1 MEMKKKTV
9 TTSDGI
15 ELDWAELS
23 ALGRIMATKF
33 STYKKD
39 RRLQELQW
47 MKNLRQFMGKYD
59 PDIEA
64 QMDPKRS
71 RAYPKITRTKLMTI
85 VARLM
90 NLLFPQGDKSWAIES
105 SRVPN
110 LKQDELDYAFSLW
123 VQENPDKEI
132 SEDELDAV
140 VREFARKAASQ
151 LEMHIEDQL
160 NDSMGGDTESDSN
173 DFVALCRRVIISA
186 AIFNVGVLKG
196 PMTIAYD
203 YSRPVVVPGA
213 KPTVETRAGYR
224 PYFEFVDVWD
234 YYPDMQAKSFPQMDG
249 QFEDHI
255 YAKHQLQ
262 ALAKRDDFLGQQI
275 KEYLKDHPE
284 GNYVAENYE
293 QDLDVLNERR
303 EMVQRSNKYRVTEW
317 WGSVSTHTL
326 KKVGVSF
333 SEPGEVAD
341 PEVEADEAEEGRDA
355 FYSKKEEPEEDDGD
369 VTRSVVWFIGDTPIK
384 VEVDPLP
391 ATAAIYHQF
400 VFDDS
405 VPALCGGS
413 MTEVVRDSQMSIAAA
428 ARMMIDNASVTCGPN
443 LEIDMSLLVDGQD
456 NKGVGPFQNWY
467 KDGSRSSSGHKAVQ
481 SISFDNHLPELI
493 QVMNTFMNFADIET
507 FVSTQGDAANTPG
520 EALRTTGGAS
530 MVLGNAALPFRDIVR
545 SFDQFTTSVIN
556 SMVAWNRL
564 FNGEIDMMGDMRPVA
579 KGATSLIAKEVR
591 AFQLDNLKATL
602 DEDDMLYIDR
612 EKLVKQRLS
621 ARDVPAMDVMASESE
636 VKRRIEARDAAA
648 DVERRRADR
657 LFELDI
663 KERQA
668 EILKDSA
675 QAKKNLDTADATA
688 VKTVAKLMET
698 GADVDDRVQQR
709 EQGAAPSGGSG
720 GSQ

>member
-1 MEMKKKTV
+1 MKKKTV
-9 TTSDGI
+9 TTSDGV

-23 ALGRIMATKF
+23 ALGQIMSGKF
-33 STYKKD
+33 ATYKKD
-39 RRLQELQW
+39 RRPQELQW

-64 QMDPKRS
+64 KLDPNRS

-90 NLLFPQGDKSWAIES
+90 NLLFPQGDKSWAIEA

-123 VQENPDKEI
+123 VQENPEKEI

-160 NDSMGGDTESDSN
+160 NDSMGGETESDSN
-173 DFVALCRRVIISA
+173 DFVALCRKVIISA
-186 AIFNVGVLKG
+186 SIFNVGVLKG
-196 PMTIAYD
+196 PMTISYE
-203 YSRPVVVPGA
+203 YSRPVIVPGA
-213 KPTVETRAGYR
+213 KPIVETYTGYR
-224 PYFEFVDVWD
+224 PYFEFVDVWN
-234 YYPDMQAKSFPQMDG
+234 YYPDLQAKSFPQMDG

-275 KEYLKDHPE
+275 KDYLKDHPE

-303 EMVQRSNKYRVTEW
+303 EMVQRSNKYRVAEW
-317 WGSVSTHTL
+317 WGSISTHAL

-333 SEPGEVAD
+333 SD
-341 PEVEADEAEEGRDA
+341 PDEAPAPEAEEGEAPDA
-355 FYSKKEEPEEDDGD
+355 FELKKEAPDEDDGD
-369 VTRSVVWFIGDTPIK
+369 VTRAVLWFIGGTPIK

-413 MTEVVRDSQMSIAAA
+413 MSEVVRDSQMSISAA
-428 ARMMIDNASVTCGPN
+428 ARMMIDNASVVCGPN
-443 LEIDMSLLVDGQD
+443 LEIDLSQLIDGQD
-456 NKGVGPFQNWY
+456 NRPVGPFQNWY
-467 KDGSRSSSGHKAVQ
+467 KDGKTSPGGHKAVQ
-481 SISFDNHLPELI
+481 SLSFDSHLPELI
-493 QVMNTFMNFADIET
+493 QVMQTFMNFADIET
-507 FVSTQGDAANTPG
+507 FVSTDGAAANTPG

-564 FNGEIDMMGDMRPVA
+564 FNGEIDIMGDMRPVA

-602 DEDDMLYIDR
+602 DEEDMLYIDR

-621 ARDVPAMDVMASESE
+621 ARDVPAMDVMASDSE
-636 VKRRIEARDAAA
+636 VKRRIEARDAQAE
-648 DVERRRADR
+648 VEGKRQERI
-657 LFELDI
+657 FELEMR
-663 KERQA
+663 ERQA

-709 EQGAAPSGGSG
+709 QQGAASGSG
-720 GSQ
+720 GGSTQ